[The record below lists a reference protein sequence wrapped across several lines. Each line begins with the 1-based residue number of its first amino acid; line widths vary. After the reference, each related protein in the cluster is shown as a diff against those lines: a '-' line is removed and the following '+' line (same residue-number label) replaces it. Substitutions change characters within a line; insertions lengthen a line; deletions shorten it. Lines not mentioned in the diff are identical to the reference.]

1 MKRWKLK
8 LVPNYNG
15 GRLTSFKRNQKDLSQ
30 VTTLPSNFNWSMLCT
45 SPIRNY
51 EDDQHQLSTKT
62 SEVNTLKQNCKKA
75 VDVLSTEKTELT
87 SDTYYWCL
95 LKIQFIHAFNMTE
108 KSRKSSNADA
118 SATLWRAQTRKKN
131 AQPCHER
138 NIYGR
143 KGKIKTC
150 RRHDSKNKLLD
161 AFNVIERKTR
171 RYSKTLQQN
180 IWKTVS
186 ILVTKS
192 WVQAKNVR
200 KWCHHK
206 NQRIFQQDEKS
217 ARQNRVN
224 ARALSLWCIADDFIV
239 ILAISCSW
247 RLKHRSVEAS

>member
-1 MKRWKLK
+1 M
-8 LVPNYNG
+8 
-15 GRLTSFKRNQKDLSQ
+15 SA
-30 VTTLPSNFNWSMLCT
+30 
-45 SPIRNY
+45 
-51 EDDQHQLSTKT
+51 EDSIHPCFQHHRK
-62 SEVNTLKQNCKKA
+62 KQKKA
-75 VDVLSTEKTELT
+75 ATQMHLRHFEEHKLARKTHN
-87 SDTYYWCL
+87 S
-95 LKIQFIHAFNMTE
+95 
-108 KSRKSSNADA
+108 
-118 SATLWRAQTRKKN
+118 
-131 AQPCHER
+131 CHEP
-138 NIYGR
+138 NIHGR

-150 RRHDSKNKLLD
+150 RRCDIKNQLLD
-161 AFNVIERKTR
+161 AFNVIESKTR

-186 ILVTKS
+186 IIVTKS